1 MLQTITRS
9 AHTSGIISLW
19 DGASASILRQMT
31 YSTTRF
37 AMYEVMQASW
47 KTVVQPEG
55 GKLGAGS
62 LCVCAG
68 VAGGL
73 GGLVGN
79 PVEVRSFSS
88 GHRPYA

>member
-9 AHTSGIISLW
+9 ARSSGLISLW
-19 DGASASILRQMT
+19 DGASASILRQLT

-47 KTVVQPEG
+47 KAVVQPEG
-55 GKLGAGS
+55 GKLGAAA

-79 PVEVRSFSS
+79 PLEVRYS
-88 GHRPYA
+88 GLV

>member
-9 AHTSGIISLW
+9 ARTTGIISLW
-19 DGASASILRQMT
+19 DGASASILRQLT

-47 KTVVQPEG
+47 RAVAKPEG
-55 GKLGAGS
+55 GKLGAGA
-62 LCVCAG
+62 LCACAG

-79 PVEVRSFSS
+79 PVEVSD
-88 GHRPYA
+88 GVK